1 MNKFKK
7 MNWSIGPFLSVLM
20 GTLIVVCIYGCG
32 KSTAE
37 FVSSEDFLQ
46 EGNSSLCETETIRPD
61 VKPDADLQTEATLW
75 VYVCG
80 QVNAPG
86 VYVLAEGSR
95 VCDAFLAAGG
105 LTEEAA
111 KDYWNQA
118 RLLSDG
124 EMIYVPTEEEAGE
137 RILEA
142 DNVGNADDG
151 KININTAN
159 KEGLMTLPGIG
170 EAKAESIIAYRDA
183 HGGFSSI
190 EEIMEV
196 EGIKE
201 GMYKKIKDYI
211 EIN

>member
-1 MNKFKK
+1 MIQK
-7 MNWSIGPFLSVLM
+7 MNWLNRPCLSVLI
-20 GTLIVVCIYGCG
+20 GTLVVVCICGCG

-37 FVSSEDFLQ
+37 FVSSEDFSQ
-46 EGNSSLCETETIRPD
+46 GGSSYYDEAETSKQD
-61 VKPDADLQTEATLW
+61 VTPDANLQKEATLW

-80 QVNAPG
+80 QVHEPG

-95 VCDAFLAAGG
+95 VCDAFIAAGG
-105 LTEEAA
+105 LTENAA
-111 KDYWNQA
+111 KEYWNQA
-118 RLLSDG
+118 RILSDG

-137 RILEA
+137 RTLER
-142 DNVGNADDG
+142 DNSGDADDG
-151 KININTAN
+151 KININTAT

-211 EIN
+211 VIN